1 MDRVTENLLAK
12 FTEEH
17 ALSAL
22 PEDGRFEHFA
32 SYITVRQQ
40 HRETFDTTDIETGG
54 GNDTGIDAIAILVNG
69 QLVTDVDELADVAA
83 AGSLDV
89 MFVFVQAD
97 RGAGFEGTKI
107 ANFGFGVVDF
117 FDSQPK
123 LSRNESVTN
132 AAAIMTAIYE
142 RADKFRRGRP
152 QCRLYFVTTGV
163 WQGDR
168 ALEIRRQTVVDDLM
182 KLQLFD
188 SVEFTPVG
196 ADGIQKLYTDTK
208 NAISKRFE
216 FPRKTTAPEIKGV
229 SEAFLG
235 FVSAKEFLSIIT
247 DDAGEMLRSIFYDN
261 VRDWQ
266 GDNPVNSGMS
276 KTLGSDI
283 KDRFLLM
290 NNGVTIIARSLT
302 QIGDRVVI
310 EDFQIV
316 NGCQTSYAVFN
327 NSANVDDQV
336 MVPLRLI
343 ATQDEDIIT
352 SIIEATNQ
360 QTAVRPE
367 QFLAVTDFQK
377 SLERFFA
384 AFEGDRKLYYERRS
398 RQYDAVNLERVRI
411 VRPVDLIRAFA
422 GMFLSE
428 PHGTTR
434 SYSRLRERVGTD
446 IFGPTHKLDP
456 YYVAAF
462 SLYRLEFLFR
472 NQRLDPQYKPARFH
486 LLLAARLL
494 AAPDTLP
501 PINSNAMERYCGK
514 LTAALWDIDQSDALF
529 TRAAEIVSGV
539 AKGNFDRDT
548 IRTQPFTQGVING
561 CRVANAEG
569 PTL

>member
-1 MDRVTENLLAK
+1 
-12 FTEEH
+12 
-17 ALSAL
+17 
-22 PEDGRFEHFA
+22 
-32 SYITVRQQ
+32 
-40 HRETFDTTDIETGG
+40 
-54 GNDTGIDAIAILVNG
+54 
-69 QLVTDVDELADVAA
+69 
-83 AGSLDV
+83 

-123 LSRNESVTN
+123 LPRNGAIID
-132 AAAIMTAIYE
+132 AAVIMTAIYE

-163 WQGDR
+163 WQGEQ
-168 ALEIRRQTVVDDLM
+168 ALEVRRQTVIDDLL

-188 SVEFTPVG
+188 GVEFTPVG
-196 ADGIQKLYTDTK
+196 ADSIQKLYTDTK

-229 SEAFLG
+229 SEAFVG
-235 FVSAKEFLSIIT
+235 FVSAKEFLFIIT
-247 DDAGEMLRSIFYDN
+247 DDAGEMIRSIFYDN

-276 KTLGSDI
+276 NTLGSDI

-302 QIGDRVVI
+302 QLGDRVII

-327 NSANVDDQV
+327 NSTKIDEKV

-343 ATQDEDIIT
+343 ATQDEDVIT

-367 QFLAVTDFQK
+367 QFLAITDFQK
-377 SLERFFA
+377 RLERFFA
-384 AFEGDRKLYYERRS
+384 AFEGDRNLYYERRS
-398 RQYDAVNLERVRI
+398 RQYDAMNLERVRI

-434 SYSRLRERVGTD
+434 SYARLRERVGTD

-456 YYVAAF
+456 YYIAAF

-472 NQRLDPQYKPARFH
+472 NQRLRFKIQTGALSPSFGGEAVGCTGH
-486 LLLAARLL
+486 AA
-494 AAPDTLP
+494 
-501 PINSNAMERYCGK
+501 SNEFQCDGEVLR
-514 LTAALWDIDQSDALF
+514 
-529 TRAAEIVSGV
+529 
-539 AKGNFDRDT
+539 
-548 IRTQPFTQGVING
+548 
-561 CRVANAEG
+561 
-569 PTL
+569 

>member
-1 MDRVTENLLAK
+1 VDRVTENLLAK

-17 ALSAL
+17 ALTAL
-22 PEDGRFEHFA
+22 PEDRRFEHFA

-97 RGAGFEGTKI
+97 RGAGFAGTKI
-107 ANFGFGVVDF
+107 ASFGFGVGDF
-117 FDSQPK
+117 FDNQPK
-123 LSRNESVTN
+123 LPRNEAVTN

-163 WQGDR
+163 WLGDQ
-168 ALEIRRQTVVDDLM
+168 ALEVRRQTVVDDLM

-188 SVEFTPVG
+188 SVELTPVG

-216 FPRKTTAPEIKGV
+216 FPKKTTAPEIKGV

-276 KTLGSDI
+276 NTLGSDI

-377 SLERFFA
+377 SLERFFT

-501 PINSNAMERYCGK
+501 PIHSNAMERYCAK
-514 LTAALWDIDQSDALF
+514 LTAVLWDIDQSDALF

-569 PTL
+569 QTL

>member
-1 MDRVTENLLAK
+1 VDRVTENLLAK
-12 FTEEH
+12 FTAEH
-17 ALSAL
+17 ALTAL
-22 PEDGRFEHFA
+22 SEDRRFEHFA

-40 HRETFDTTDIETGG
+40 HRETFDTTEIATGG

-83 AGSLDV
+83 DGSLDV

-97 RGAGFEGTKI
+97 RGVGFEGTKI

-123 LSRNESVTN
+123 LPRNGAITN
-132 AAAIMTAIYE
+132 AAAVMTAIYE
-142 RADKFRRGRP
+142 KADKFRRGRP

-168 ALEIRRQTVVDDLM
+168 ALEVRRQSVIDDLM

-188 SVEFTPVG
+188 GVEFTPVG

-247 DDAGEMLRSIFYDN
+247 DDAGEILRGIFYDN

-266 GDNPVNSGMS
+266 GENPVNSGMS
-276 KTLGSDI
+276 KTLGSGI

-290 NNGVTIIARSLT
+290 NNGVTIIARSLK

-327 NSANVDDQV
+327 NSRNIDEQV

-377 SLERFFA
+377 RLERFFA
-384 AFEGDRKLYYERRS
+384 AYEGDRKLYYERRS

-434 SYSRLRERVGTD
+434 SYARLRERVGTD
-446 IFGPTHKLDP
+446 IFGPAHKLDP

-462 SLYRLEFLFR
+462 CLYRLEFLFR

-494 AAPDTLP
+494 AAPELLP
-501 PINSNAMERYCGK
+501 PMNSNAMERYSAN
-514 LTAALWDIDQSDALF
+514 LTAILWDIDQSDALF
-529 TRAAEIVSGV
+529 TRAAEIVAGV
-539 AKGNFDRDT
+539 AKGNLDRDT
-548 IRTQPFTQGVING
+548 IRTQPFTQGVISG
-561 CRVANAEG
+561 CRAANAEG